1 MDGRF
6 FYYLCPIKQS
16 KRSYEAHKNSICS
29 DARIYFVYS
38 VYNENH
44 KPVYAFGVA
53 ASFND
58 SVVYCTEIQVLD
70 STALDKNGFLPKR
83 DLYSYQLKNYL
94 EYDLKKPDYTCM
106 IYFSENKKKL
116 EKEAVKVKAKY
127 KKSTMVLQAIT
138 SDKFSFK
145 KPEE

>member
-1 MDGRF
+1 MKHVKIVF
-6 FYYLCPIKQS
+6 AVMLVFTLCTAFTMKS
-16 KRSYEAHKNSICS
+16 
-29 DARIYFVYS
+29 
-38 VYNENH
+38 H
-44 KPVYAFGVA
+44 KPVYAFGIA

-58 SVVYCTEIQVLD
+58 SVVYCTEIQV
-70 STALDKNGFLPKR
+70 LDKNGFLPKR

-106 IYFSENKKKL
+106 IYFSESKKKL

-127 KKSTMVLQAIT
+127 KKGTMALQTIAP
-138 SDKFSFK
+138 DKFSFK

>member
-1 MDGRF
+1 MKHVKIVF
-6 FYYLCPIKQS
+6 AVMLVFTLCTAFTMKS
-16 KRSYEAHKNSICS
+16 
-29 DARIYFVYS
+29 
-38 VYNENH
+38 H
-44 KPVYAFGVA
+44 KPVYAFGIA

-58 SVVYCTEIQVLD
+58 SEIQVLD
-70 STALDKNGFLPKR
+70 STVLDKNGFLPKR

-106 IYFSENKKKL
+106 IYFSESKKKL

-127 KKSTMVLQAIT
+127 KKGTMALQTIAP
-138 SDKFSFK
+138 DKFSFK